1 MVSQEPAFV
10 KDRIFAPRHI
20 AKQNFIWYNE
30 ENEQILLFWEVVM
43 NIIIA
48 GGGKIGQ
55 TLARKLAA
63 EGHDLTLI
71 DHNSLVLE
79 KTVESCDAM
88 GVLGNCASKEVL
100 LQAGVHDANLLI
112 ATTSADEVNLL
123 CCMTAHGINPQLHTI
138 ARIRNPEYTDQI
150 MTMPEVF
157 PLSMI
162 INPEKHAAAEIE
174 RLLRLPGFLRRDTFA
189 KGRTEIVELR
199 IDNKS
204 KLCNVSLMELSNIVK
219 CKVLVCAVLRAGA
232 AVAPSGNFVLK
243 EGDRIFV
250 TAPAKNLSILL
261 KNLGIY
267 TRKARN
273 VILCGG
279 GRVSYYLASM
289 LEKDK
294 VSVRLLEKNMDR
306 CMELAALL
314 SETSVIHADCSNQS
328 ALEDHG
334 IGECDALVTL
344 TGMDES
350 NMVISLYGISRGI
363 GQVITKLSR
372 SENIALADSM
382 NLGSL
387 ICPRELCSNTIVR
400 YVRAMQN
407 QTGAAVSVHSI
418 ADGQAEAMEFLVDS
432 TTKNCGIPLKQ
443 MKLKS
448 NVLLV
453 SITHGATTEIPGGDS
468 VFTEGDTIVVVTS
481 GGRVLHQINDI
492 FD

>member
-1 MVSQEPAFV
+1 
-10 KDRIFAPRHI
+10 
-20 AKQNFIWYNE
+20 
-30 ENEQILLFWEVVM
+30 M

-48 GGGKIGQ
+48 GCGKIGH
-55 TLARKLAA
+55 TLVGKLAA
-63 EGHDLTLI
+63 EGHSLTLI
-71 DHNSLVLE
+71 DQSSAVLE

-88 GVLGNCASKEVL
+88 GVQGNCASKEVL
-100 LQAGVHDANLLI
+100 LQASVKDADLLI
-112 ATTSADEVNLL
+112 AVTNADEVNLL
-123 CCMTAHGINPQLHTI
+123 CCMTAHGINPSIHTI

-150 MTMPEVF
+150 MTMPEIF

-174 RLLRLPGFLRRDTFA
+174 RLLRFPGFLRRDTFA

-199 IDNKS
+199 IDANS
-204 KLCNVSLMELSNIVK
+204 KLRDVKLMDLGSVVK
-219 CKVLVCAVLRAGA
+219 CKVLVCAVLRAGVA
-232 AVAPSGNFVLK
+232 AAPSGNFVLK

-250 TAPAKNLSILL
+250 TAPTANLSILL

-267 TRKARN
+267 TRKARK
-273 VILCGG
+273 VLLCGG

-294 VSVRLLEKNMDR
+294 VAVQLLEKNMDR
-306 CMELAALL
+306 CADLAALL
-314 SETSVIHADCSNQS
+314 PETSVIHADCSNQS
-328 ALEDHG
+328 VLEDQG
-334 IGECDALVTL
+334 LGNCDAVVTL

-350 NMVISLYGISRGI
+350 NMVISLYSAGRGV

-382 NLGSL
+382 NLGSI

-418 ADGQAEAMEFLVDS
+418 ADGQAEAIEFLVDS
-432 TTKNCGIPLKQ
+432 TTKNCGIPLKN
-443 MKLKS
+443 MKLKP

-453 SITHGATTEIPGGDS
+453 SITHGAKTQIPGGDS

-481 GGRVLHQINDI
+481 GPSVHRINDI